1 MNLKGTFFFSKRIWC
16 VQLSGSTDICRWSGP
31 FNQIARNK
39 SDWYTVIILLQK
51 MCFNDFG
58 RISWAWCTIRGYHKC
73 WKNFNTVP
81 RRGEDGTVQK
91 WWRMNTVFFFLTF
104 NFQGGPFNFQGG
116 PYPTGSS
123 DKPKRLRSSRHLL
136 HLGTVTPP
144 GNGSNGS
151 REPVRVGVSP
161 R

>member
-1 MNLKGTFFFSKRIWC
+1 MKEKWIWKEHFFFSKRIWC
-16 VQLSGSTDICRWSGP
+16 VQLSGSTDIWRWSGP

-91 WWRMNTVFFFLTF
+91 WWRMNTVFFFF
-104 NFQGGPFNFQGG
+104 NFQLSGGAFQLSGGALSHRIKRQAKAVAELETPFAPGHR
-116 PYPTGSS
+116 YTTG
-123 DKPKRLRSSRHLL
+123 KR
-136 HLGTVTPP
+136 
-144 GNGSNGS
+144 
-151 REPVRVGVSP
+151 
-161 R
+161 